1 MSKHTEGPWQ
11 LIDASRGWV
20 ITANDG
26 LYDIALVRDIGNED
40 NQANANVL
48 VAAPDLLEACEAL
61 ASIQYIE
68 QAAAGPLKEA
78 LLKAIAAI
86 KKARGTS

>member
-1 MSKHTEGPWQ
+1 MSKHTKGPWQ

-48 VAAPDLLEACEAL
+48 VAAPDLLEALVYARRFLRPIDHDTEYVD
-61 ASIQYIE
+61 SI
-68 QAAAGPLKEA
+68 
-78 LLKAIAAI
+78 IA
-86 KKARGTS
+86 KARGAS